1 MRKMGLLATAAVG
14 IVCAIV
20 GVALAAN
27 TYTVTTASVSPTKA
41 GTSTTPKSETI
52 TFGFTVASLDGN
64 RPTVTTDYVIA
75 FGNKIKA
82 NRKFF
87 KGSQTC
93 SVAKAG
99 YASGA
104 SPTCPSGSKAGSGS
118 VNNIAGLT
126 LDPTSKIPCY
136 LSLTLFVGD
145 GKSVPPSANDGIP
158 VKNDLVLALK
168 GGPNSNPARN
178 CALSVNGALAG
189 QFTTTSKGTALKFH
203 VRKIPFQQP
212 QPGIDNSVVGV
223 TSKVG
228 KTVTVSGKTRGL
240 LESTGCTN
248 RAHPVNVLFTDAS
261 KAVKT
266 ASKNAP
272 CTK

>member
-1 MRKMGLLATAAVG
+1 MGKIGLLATAAAGFACV
-14 IVCAIV
+14 IV

-41 GTSTTPKSETI
+41 GTSSKPKSETI
-52 TFGFTVASLDGN
+52 TFGFSTASTDGN

-75 FGNKIKA
+75 FGKKIVA

-87 KGSQTC
+87 KGSKIC

-99 YASGA
+99 YSSGS
-104 SPTCPSGSKAGSGS
+104 SPSCPSGSKAGSGS
-118 VNNIAGLT
+118 VNNIAGLS

-168 GGPNSNPARN
+168 GAPNSNPARN
-178 CALSVNGALAG
+178 CSLTVDGALPG

-203 VRKIPFQQP
+203 VKKIPFQQP
-212 QPGIDNSVVGV
+212 QPGIDNAVVSVN
-223 TSKVG
+223 SKVG
-228 KTVTVSGKTRGL
+228 KTVKVNGKTRGL
-240 LESTGCTN
+240 LESTGCIS
-248 RAHPVNVLFTDAS
+248 RAHPVNVLFTDAT
-261 KAVKT
+261 KQVKT
-266 ASKNAP
+266 AFKNAP